1 MNCTTLFT
9 SEQGTPDLAT
19 APRFLREL
27 NFLADPNDEQSGVLI
42 RRVECDILEL
52 IIRKKR
58 AELGVANG

>member
-27 NFLADPNDEQSGVLI
+27 NFLNNPKDARASTLI
-42 RRVECDILEL
+42 QRIQGDVLEL
-52 IIRKKR
+52 ITRTKR
-58 AELGVANG
+58 RELGVRG